1 MPKDLTPAFGDLFP
15 DAEPET
21 RSQLRPVITEPEPP
35 GPLRRL
41 AARMQKVKHICENA
55 PPDGKQSASL
65 RYYQSAERAR
75 VSGDE
80 AECIRRLEAAEKALA

>member
-41 AARMQKVKHICENA
+41 AARMQQVKRTCENA
-55 PPDGKQSASL
+55 PPNGKQSASL